1 MLDDYKISNFILKK
15 KKKSKYFS
23 TSILQM
29 HDMKA
34 CSPFAMHEIKIV
46 IDSLCWQNYRALNV
60 TMTQG

>member
-1 MLDDYKISNFILKK
+1 
-15 KKKSKYFS
+15 
-23 TSILQM
+23 M